1 MFSFLLK
8 FFQKNQINLVG
19 ACPLSATR
27 IRRPYL
33 LERVGIESGTVISFA
48 VPYLTHAAHTAE
60 RNLSAYAVSRDYH
73 LYFEELFQELL
84 PLLRERYPSHRFA
97 GFSDHSP
104 IDEVHAAARA
114 GLGII
119 GDNRLLITKEYASY
133 VFLGE
138 IITDALIESPEKEI
152 ETCSH
157 CGACKKAC
165 PMTEGS
171 PCLSSL
177 TQKKGELTPEE
188 VSLLARH
195 PLIWGCDTCQ
205 EVCPHTKRTS
215 EQGTIYTPIP
225 YFHESPI
232 PTLTEK
238 VLENMSDTEFSRR
251 AYAWRKRETVKRNL
265 AIKEEANKC

>member
-1 MFSFLLK
+1 MFSFLLN

-27 IRRPYL
+27 VLRPYL
-33 LERVGIESGTVISFA
+33 LEREGIESGTVIIFA
-48 VPYLTHAAHTAE
+48 VPYLTPAAHTPG

-73 LYFEELFQELL
+73 AYFEGVFSELL
-84 PLLRERYPSHRFA
+84 PLLRERDPSHHFV

-104 IDEVHAAARA
+104 IDEVHAAAAA
-114 GLGII
+114 GLGRL
-119 GDNRLLITKEYASY
+119 GDNGLLLTREYASY

-138 IITDALIESPEKEI
+138 IITDALIDSPEKEI

-157 CGACKKAC
+157 CGACKRAC
-165 PMTEGS
+165 PMTSGA

-177 TQKKGELTPEE
+177 TQKKGDLTPEE
-188 VSLLARH
+188 RELLLHH
-195 PLIWGCDTCQ
+195 PLVWGCDICQ
-205 EVCPHTKRTS
+205 EVCPHTKHAM
-215 EQGTIYTPIP
+215 EAGTIYTPIP
-225 YFHESPI
+225 YFHEAPI
-232 PTLTEK
+232 PTLTSDS
-238 VLENMSDTEFSRR
+238 LDRMSDAEFSRR